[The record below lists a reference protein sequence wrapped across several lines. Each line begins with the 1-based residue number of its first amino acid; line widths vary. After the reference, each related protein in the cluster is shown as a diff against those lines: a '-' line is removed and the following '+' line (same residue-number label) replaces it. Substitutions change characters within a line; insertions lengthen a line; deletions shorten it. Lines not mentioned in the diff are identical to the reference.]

1 MPAMD
6 AWITDLFKVA
16 ADHAGFVGAVLFAMT
31 LLEALVFVG
40 LLIPILGVMLAA
52 GALVAQGALHPVEAI
67 LWCSAGAAVGD
78 ALSYLMGRGLGGRRA
93 SRLLFGGKRRLLARA
108 KLLTRRH
115 GVLAIA
121 AARYLG
127 PARPFIPILA
137 GMSRTR
143 GWRFQVANVL
153 SAPIWVIS
161 LLAPSYL
168 AARNLQMFG
177 NNPAL
182 TSGLALG
189 ALLLIGAGALWLKQ
203 ARRTGAMVSS
213 RLSPQ
218 DAATMS
224 AGAS

>member
-1 MPAMD
+1 MD
-6 AWITDLFKVA
+6 AWIADLFRVA
-16 ADHAGFVGAVLFAMT
+16 ADNAGFAGAILFAFT
-31 LLEALVFVG
+31 LLEALLVVG

-52 GALVAQGALHPVEAI
+52 GALVAQGVLHPVEAI

-78 ALSYLMGRGLGGRRA
+78 AISYLMGRGLGGRRA
-93 SRLLFGGKRRLLARA
+93 TRLLFAGKRRLLARA

-143 GWRFQVANVL
+143 GWSFQVASIL

-161 LLAPSYL
+161 LLAPGYL
-168 AARNLQMFG
+168 AARNLELLRTDPAVAIALALAAAALIAGGWMAARRMSRA
-177 NNPAL
+177 PAL
-182 TSGLALG
+182 G
-189 ALLLIGAGALWLKQ
+189 
-203 ARRTGAMVSS
+203 
-213 RLSPQ
+213 
-218 DAATMS
+218 
-224 AGAS
+224 

>member
-1 MPAMD
+1 MD
-6 AWITDLFKVA
+6 AWIADLFRVA
-16 ADHAGFVGAVLFAMT
+16 ADNAGYAGAILFAFT
-31 LLEALVFVG
+31 LLEALLVVG

-52 GALVAQGALHPVEAI
+52 GALVAQGVLHPVEAI

-78 ALSYLMGRGLGGRRA
+78 AISYLMGRGLGGRRA
-93 SRLLFGGKRRLLARA
+93 SRVLFAGKRRLLARA

-143 GWRFQVANVL
+143 GWSFQVANVL

-161 LLAPSYL
+161 LLAPGYL
-168 AARNLQMFG
+168 AARNLELLRTD
-177 NNPAL
+177 PAVAIAL
-182 TSGLALG
+182 TA
-189 ALLLIGAGALWLKQ
+189 AAAAVIAGAWVM
-203 ARRTGAMVSS
+203 ARRMNRVVVA
-213 RLSPQ
+213 
-218 DAATMS
+218 
-224 AGAS
+224 

>member
-1 MPAMD
+1 MMPFMD
-6 AWITDLFKVA
+6 AWIADLFKVA
-16 ADHAGFVGAVLFAMT
+16 ADNAGFAGAVLFAMT
-31 LLEALVFVG
+31 LLEALLIVG

-93 SRLLFGGKRRLLARA
+93 TRLLFAGPSDKKKGRRLLARA

-143 GWRFQVANVL
+143 GWSFQLANVL
-153 SAPIWVIS
+153 SAPIWVVS
-161 LLAPSYL
+161 LLAPGYL
-168 AARNLQMFG
+168 AARNLKMFG
-177 NNPAL
+177 SNPAL
-182 TSGLALG
+182 ASGLALG
-189 ALLLIGAGALWLKQ
+189 VILAVGLGVLWVKRAG
-203 ARRTGAMVSS
+203 RIR
-213 RLSPQ
+213 
-218 DAATMS
+218 AA
-224 AGAS
+224 